1 MTMVFTVV
9 ENAAFFE
16 DLDQLAMELSTINKL
31 VNEGINDV
39 EDLRDFDEDSL
50 KQMEKSP
57 TSCGSYSGPDDWSS
71 RRSGSGSNDL
81 HPSVQDWREV
91 VLAVFGCY

>member
-1 MTMVFTVV
+1 MVFTVV
-9 ENAAFFE
+9 ENVAFFE

-31 VNEGINDV
+31 VNKGIDDA

-57 TSCGSYSGPDDWSS
+57 TSCGSYS
-71 RRSGSGSNDL
+71 
-81 HPSVQDWREV
+81 
-91 VLAVFGCY
+91 

>member
-1 MTMVFTVV
+1 MVFTVV
-9 ENAAFFE
+9 ENVAFFE

-31 VNEGINDV
+31 VNEGIDDV

-57 TSCGSYSGPDDWSS
+57 TSCGSYS
-71 RRSGSGSNDL
+71 
-81 HPSVQDWREV
+81 
-91 VLAVFGCY
+91 

>member
-1 MTMVFTVV
+1 MVFTVV
-9 ENAAFFE
+9 ENVAFFE

-57 TSCGSYSGPDDWSS
+57 TSCGSYS
-71 RRSGSGSNDL
+71 
-81 HPSVQDWREV
+81 
-91 VLAVFGCY
+91 

>member
-1 MTMVFTVV
+1 MVFTVV
-9 ENAAFFE
+9 ENVAFFE
-16 DLDQLAMELSTINKL
+16 DLDQLAMELSMINKL

-57 TSCGSYSGPDDWSS
+57 TSCGSYS
-71 RRSGSGSNDL
+71 
-81 HPSVQDWREV
+81 
-91 VLAVFGCY
+91 

>member
-1 MTMVFTVV
+1 MVFTVV
-9 ENAAFFE
+9 ENVAFFE

-57 TSCGSYSGPDDWSS
+57 MSCGSYSRPDDWSS
-71 RRSGSGSNDL
+71 RMSGSGSNDS
-81 HPSVQDWREV
+81 HPSIQDWREV
-91 VLAVFGCY
+91 ILAVFGRY